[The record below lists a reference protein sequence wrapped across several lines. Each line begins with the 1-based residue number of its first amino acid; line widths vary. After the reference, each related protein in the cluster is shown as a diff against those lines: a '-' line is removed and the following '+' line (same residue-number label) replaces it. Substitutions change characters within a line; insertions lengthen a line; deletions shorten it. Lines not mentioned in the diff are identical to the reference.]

1 MSVRKLKRASM
12 FSIAVGLGFL
22 CVGIFDFMNSPE
34 GSHLEKLGTVLM
46 MYSGIMLGIGFT
58 AYITLKTLP

>member
-12 FSIAVGLGFL
+12 FSIGVGLGFL
-22 CVGIFDFMNSPE
+22 CVGVFYFMNSPE
-34 GSHLEKLGTVLM
+34 GSHMEKLGTVFM

-58 AYITLKTLP
+58 ALIALKST